1 MIFNERKPSKKKR
14 LTWLI
19 NENLDFWENSTHNAI
34 FTSNGKRWRSFAL
47 SSANYA
53 AGTSYFH
60 YNTEST
66 GSLKTVATIVNGPKT
81 TWVNQAYRTITFDEE
96 PTGDLLT
103 WLEAN
108 ATPQ

>member
-19 NENLDFWENSTHNAI
+19 NEKPNIPYSQVSWNADFICEAMSGTQECYVIIMGYYSRAGLYAIGYGRRVIGSTDV
-34 FTSNGKRWRSFAL
+34 
-47 SSANYA
+47 NYA
-53 AGTSYFH
+53 TKGWA
-60 YNTEST
+60 ND
-66 GSLKTVATIVNGPKT
+66 
-81 TWVNQAYRTITFDEE
+81 AYRTITFDEE